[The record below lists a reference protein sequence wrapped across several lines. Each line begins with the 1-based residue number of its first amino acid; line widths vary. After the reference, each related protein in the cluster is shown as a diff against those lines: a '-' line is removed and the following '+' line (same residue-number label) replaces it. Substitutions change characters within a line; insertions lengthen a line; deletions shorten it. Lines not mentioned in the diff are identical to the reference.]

1 MGKIQGRLR
10 WSHRGEVSVI
20 YQPHLSCRIG
30 GRFICSM
37 LYTFA
42 RTLSKKRKKQSK
54 EEKQAID
61 LFPGRVA
68 DRREI
73 HIIVRKL
80 LR

>member
-20 YQPHLSCRIG
+20 YQPHLSCRKG

-42 RTLSKKRKKQSK
+42 CALSKKK
-54 EEKQAID
+54 EKAEQGKEVSD
-61 LFPGRVA
+61 
-68 DRREI
+68 
-73 HIIVRKL
+73 KL
-80 LR
+80 ISWAGH